1 VLEAAMSAL
10 DRDIA
15 KRISAVLKRMLSSDF
30 DGEVFASVQA
40 LRQVLVR
47 AGLSCHDL
55 GVAIENYGE
64 AGVSEIEQRKY
75 TDADAEAIFQRGIE
89 KGRKEYSGRILSVDF
104 FDDDGEPRWLEIA
117 VFCQNDPGKPALKPN
132 EQQFIDEMPAKLRW
146 RSPTAPMGGFLLSI
160 FWKLRR
166 SLK

>member
-1 VLEAAMSAL
+1 MSTL
-10 DRDIA
+10 GREDA

-30 DGEVFASVQA
+30 DGEVYASVQA
-40 LRQVLVR
+40 LKQVLAR
-47 AGLSCHDL
+47 AGLSCHEL
-55 GVAIENYGE
+55 AVAIENYGE
-64 AGVSEIEQRKY
+64 AGVSEIQQRKY
-75 TDADAEAIFQRGIE
+75 TDADAEIIFQRGIE
-89 KGRKEYSGRILSVDF
+89 KGRKEYAGRILSVRF

-117 VFCQNDPGKPALKPN
+117 TYCQNDPAKLALKPN